1 MNTPISEADIVER
14 LSSRITYDGKISMND
29 FEIREVHI
37 EDAERLVEIYSY
49 YVLNTAVSF
58 EYDVPSVDEFKERIR
73 HTKEKYPYLVCLKG
87 NRIIGYV
94 YAGPY
99 SAREAY
105 SWTVSTSIYVDR
117 DYRRCG
123 AGAMLYRVLEE
134 ELRKQGIINLLAG
147 VAYNDEEDEYLS
159 HDSYQFHI
167 KEGYTEVAHIKSVG
181 KKFDRWYDLLWFQKK
196 I

>member
-1 MNTPISEADIVER
+1 MQRNGNRTIT
-14 LSSRITYDGKISMND
+14 SRITYDGKIFMND

>member
-1 MNTPISEADIVER
+1 
-14 LSSRITYDGKISMND
+14 MND

-105 SWTVSTSIYVDR
+105 SWTVSSSRRTAFTSPP
-117 DYRRCG
+117 
-123 AGAMLYRVLEE
+123 
-134 ELRKQGIINLLAG
+134 
-147 VAYNDEEDEYLS
+147 
-159 HDSYQFHI
+159 
-167 KEGYTEVAHIKSVG
+167 
-181 KKFDRWYDLLWFQKK
+181 
-196 I
+196 

>member
-1 MNTPISEADIVER
+1 MRSDKVGGIIS

-105 SWTVSTSIYVDR
+105 SWTVSTSIYVDS